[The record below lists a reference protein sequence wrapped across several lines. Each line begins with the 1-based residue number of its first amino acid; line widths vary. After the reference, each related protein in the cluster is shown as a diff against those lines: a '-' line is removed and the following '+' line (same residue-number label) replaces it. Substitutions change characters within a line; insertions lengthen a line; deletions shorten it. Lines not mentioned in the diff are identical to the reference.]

1 MSVENSVTR
10 RAFLGGALCGA
21 ALLAGGEARAAGSAP
36 RLTMI
41 IDLNRCTGCQ
51 SCVLACRAA
60 LDIPGHFRTCV
71 DHGEDRE
78 KARAVFRPRLCNQCH
93 PAACIKA
100 CPSKALAYG
109 EDGVVRVNAAK
120 CTGCRSCE
128 KACPYGAIFVD
139 RAFRKAFK
147 CEYCQDG
154 VHSVPACVEACASGA
169 RLFGDADKPEGA
181 FALALQ
187 KPGLTSPGKGEKGA
201 FRTLYV
207 PLDGGEKLA

>member
-1 MSVENSVTR
+1 M
-10 RAFLGGALCGA
+10 
-21 ALLAGGEARAAGSAP
+21 
-36 RLTMI
+36 
-41 IDLNRCTGCQ
+41 
-51 SCVLACRAA
+51 
-60 LDIPGHFRTCV
+60 
-71 DHGEDRE
+71 
-78 KARAVFRPRLCNQCH
+78 
-93 PAACIKA
+93 
-100 CPSKALAYG
+100 
-109 EDGVVRVNAAK
+109 VRVNAAK

-139 RAFRKAFK
+139 RASRKAFK

-187 KPGLTSPGKGEKGA
+187 KPGLTNPGKGEKGA

-207 PLDGGEKLA
+207 PLAGGEKLA

>member
-41 IDLNRCTGCQ
+41 ITR
-51 SCVLACRAA
+51 
-60 LDIPGHFRTCV
+60 V

>member
-60 LDIPGHFRTCV
+60 LDIPGHFRTRV

-109 EDGVVRVNAAK
+109 GDGVVRVN
-120 CTGCRSCE
+120 GM
-128 KACPYGAIFVD
+128 PF
-139 RAFRKAFK
+139 
-147 CEYCQDG
+147 
-154 VHSVPACVEACASGA
+154 
-169 RLFGDADKPEGA
+169 L
-181 FALALQ
+181 
-187 KPGLTSPGKGEKGA
+187 
-201 FRTLYV
+201 
-207 PLDGGEKLA
+207 

>member
-60 LDIPGHFRTCV
+60 LDIPGHFRTRV

-78 KARAVFRPRLCNQCH
+78 
-93 PAACIKA
+93 
-100 CPSKALAYG
+100 
-109 EDGVVRVNAAK
+109 
-120 CTGCRSCE
+120 
-128 KACPYGAIFVD
+128 
-139 RAFRKAFK
+139 
-147 CEYCQDG
+147 
-154 VHSVPACVEACASGA
+154 
-169 RLFGDADKPEGA
+169 
-181 FALALQ
+181 
-187 KPGLTSPGKGEKGA
+187 
-201 FRTLYV
+201 
-207 PLDGGEKLA
+207 

>member
-60 LDIPGHFRTCV
+60 LDVPGHFRTRV

-109 EDGVVRVNAAK
+109 GDGVVRVNAAK
-120 CTGCRSCE
+120 CTGCRS
-128 KACPYGAIFVD
+128 
-139 RAFRKAFK
+139 
-147 CEYCQDG
+147 
-154 VHSVPACVEACASGA
+154 
-169 RLFGDADKPEGA
+169 
-181 FALALQ
+181 
-187 KPGLTSPGKGEKGA
+187 
-201 FRTLYV
+201 
-207 PLDGGEKLA
+207 

>member
-21 ALLAGGEARAAGSAP
+21 ALLAGGESRAAGSAP

-60 LDIPGHFRTCV
+60 LDIPGHFRTRV
-71 DHGEDRE
+71 DHGEERE
-78 KARAVFRPRLCNQCH
+78 KAR
-93 PAACIKA
+93 AACIKA

>member
-1 MSVENSVTR
+1 
-10 RAFLGGALCGA
+10 
-21 ALLAGGEARAAGSAP
+21 
-36 RLTMI
+36 MI

-60 LDIPGHFRTCV
+60 LDVPGHFRTRV

-109 EDGVVRVNAAK
+109 GDGVVRVNAAK

-139 RAFRKAFK
+139 RASRKAFK

-187 KPGLTSPGKGEKGA
+187 KPGLTNPGKGEKGA

-207 PLDGGEKLA
+207 PLAGGEKLA